1 MPTSMVMVST
11 ERDKGRTR
19 EMERRKDFS
28 DLKREV
34 IDNGN
39 CALCGGCVAT
49 CRLLDYG
56 LLRMDV
62 AEGGPVKGEGQQY
75 APAASCFFSQG
86 KPVIRP
92 GQQCPPSCGYCYY
105 QCPRVEAPVLKE
117 GLEEIYEVVSK
128 DETIRGACHNGGAL
142 LSLLVSALEDAIV
155 EGCITIADKAGK
167 PEVRVAMSK
176 SSLIEGAGSC
186 YGSAATLTGVADAI
200 VNQGLWTVALVGTPC
215 QIAGYEKMLEVGR
228 GTHNAHNFSSSVRL
242 RISLFC
248 TGAYSY
254 DALVK
259 EYLERKQ
266 GIPVREITRL
276 DIRDDGL
283 HVYAGDKEL
292 FHAALSEIADY
303 KRAGCKICED
313 FAGRFSD
320 ISVGHIGTP
329 AGKSTVII
337 HTDFGKEVFERAIE
351 WGYIDAKPIDKAGAE
366 LIHRLQQEKR
376 EAGLAEK
383 AKRKD

>member
-1 MPTSMVMVST
+1 
-11 ERDKGRTR
+11 
-19 EMERRKDFS
+19 MERRKDFS

-34 IDNGN
+34 IDKGN

-56 LLRMDV
+56 LLRMDT
-62 AEGGPVKGEGQQY
+62 ECGPVKGEGQQY
-75 APAASCFFSQG
+75 APSRGSCFFSQG

-128 DETIRGACHNGGAL
+128 DEAIRGACHNGGAL
-142 LSLLVSALEDAIV
+142 LSLLVSALEDAVV
-155 EGCITIADKAGK
+155 EGCITVVDKGGT

-176 SSLIEGAGSC
+176 SSLLEAAGSN

-200 VNQGLWTVALVGTPC
+200 MNHGLWTVALVGTPC

-228 GTHNAHNFSSSVRL
+228 GTHNAHNFSSTVRL

-248 TGAYSY
+248 TGVYLY

-259 EYLERKQ
+259 EYLERKR

-283 HVYAGDKEL
+283 HVYADGNEL
-292 FHAALSEIADY
+292 LHGALSEIADY

-313 FAGRFSD
+313 FVGQFSD
-320 ISVGHIGTP
+320 ISVGHTGTP

-366 LIHRLQQEKR
+366 LIHRLQREKR
-376 EAGLAEK
+376 EAGRAEK